1 MVESPFPFSR
11 YLAVR
16 YVSVGKTSHLVSFM
30 SAVAVFGLSFSVAI
44 LILVLSVMNGFDREM
59 RQTVLGIVPH
69 ITLFTDENLKQSEWD
84 SITEQLKINPELS
97 SISPVVQAAGIVSGP
112 AGNKGVLI
120 NGITSIENKD
130 GLALDNYFTSG
141 RLQDLKSARWGIAIG
156 ESLAKSLGAETG
168 DKLGREGN

>member
-69 ITLFTDENLKQSEWD
+69 ITLFTDENLKEKRQAEGAV
-84 SITEQLKINPELS
+84 PLS
-97 SISPVVQAAGIVSGP
+97 S
-112 AGNKGVLI
+112 
-120 NGITSIENKD
+120 
-130 GLALDNYFTSG
+130 
-141 RLQDLKSARWGIAIG
+141 G
-156 ESLAKSLGAETG
+156 EYRHCNLP
-168 DKLGREGN
+168 